1 METRIALKKSCLKGS
16 TTGDGAEMLTGFEMA
31 HTACWQLELYWED
44 VEELLRGVN
53 GLESW
58 KSFAWLAWACQCW
71 DYRCVPQ
78 TQFTV
83 NFLSTLLGFLVQ
95 LSLWSLSYFILVY
108 GEVSLLWLVS
118 SLSFCLYIDFI
129 SAPWW
134 DLYHISLDHL

>member
-71 DYRCVPQ
+71 DYRCVPPNPVHCEL
-78 TQFTV
+78 FEY
-83 NFLSTLLGFLVQ
+83 SPGFPGAALPLIIELFHSGVWRSQSLVTGLQ
-95 LSLWSLSYFILVY
+95 FILLLIHWLY
-108 GEVSLLWLVS
+108 FCSLMGPVP
-118 SLSFCLYIDFI
+118 Y
-129 SAPWW
+129 
-134 DLYHISLDHL
+134 